1 MIRHLTRFFT
11 ILLVL
16 TQPVLA
22 SSLQPENPLTGKE
35 DKTKLL
41 PGILQQA
48 MPAVVNI
55 IVQGQLK
62 AMPENMPQQEG
73 APNQPP
79 RGEGPKFNSVGS
91 GVILDPKNGYIVTN
105 AHLLREAKTI
115 VVMLSDGRKLRA
127 DRVGID
133 EGTDLAVLQVE
144 ATKLTGIP
152 LADINQLKVGDFVA
166 AIGNPFG
173 LHHTVTSGMISALN
187 RSHILEKPKAF
198 ENFIQTDASINPG
211 NSGGALINLRGELVG
226 INTAI
231 VGPISGNVGIGFAIP
246 VDMVYPIMQQLIKY
260 GKINRGILGI
270 SVQDFTPNLADAFN
284 MPNITGA
291 LITEV
296 KPASPAEK
304 AGLKAKDVVLQIN
317 NTPIKNAAQLRALIA
332 VLPKGSELEL
342 VIRHD
347 TETKKLK
354 AATGEDTAQN
364 AIHQKNPLM
373 GIQLQNYDAYS
384 LETGELKGVEV
395 TYVDDNSDGWISGL
409 RPGDIILSAYGKR
422 IESINALTKLVD
434 QNKDKPLLVNIWRS
448 GGHWFF
454 VIP

>member
-1 MIRHLTRFFT
+1 MIQQWIRFFI
-11 ILLVL
+11 ILLML
-16 TQPVLA
+16 
-22 SSLQPENPLTGKE
+22 LQPTFVQSETALV
-35 DKTKLL
+35 DKAKLL
-41 PGILQQA
+41 PSILQEA

-62 AMPENMPQQEG
+62 FMPENMPQHEG
-73 APNQPP
+73 APNQLQN
-79 RGEGPKFNSVGS
+79 GEAPKFNSVGS
-91 GVILDPKNGYIVTN
+91 GVILDPQNGYIITN
-105 AHLLREAKTI
+105 AHLLQEAKTI

-127 DRVGID
+127 NKVGLD
-133 EGTDLAVLQVE
+133 EATDLAVLQIE
-144 ATKLTGIP
+144 ANKLKGLP

-173 LHHTVTSGMISALN
+173 LHHTVTSGMVSALN
-187 RSHILEKPKAF
+187 RSHILDKPKAF

-211 NSGGALINLRGELVG
+211 NSGGALINLKGELVG

-246 VDMVYPIMQQLIKY
+246 VDMVQPIMQQLIKY

-270 SVQDFTPNLADAFN
+270 SLQDFTPNLADAFN

-296 KPASPAEK
+296 KPGSAAEK

-317 NTPIKNAAQLRALIA
+317 HTPIKNAAQLRALIA
-332 VLPKGSELEL
+332 VLPTGSVVELI
-342 VIRHD
+342 VRQGS
-347 TETKKLK
+347 ETKKLK
-354 AATGEDTAQN
+354 AETKEDKTAN
-364 AIHQKNPLM
+364 AHQKNPLV

-395 TYVDDNSDGWISGL
+395 TYVDDHSDGWISGL
-409 RPGDIILSAYGKR
+409 RSGDIILSAYGER
-422 IESINALTKLVD
+422 IESINALTQLVEK
-434 QNKDKPLLVNIWRS
+434 NKDKPFLINIWRS
-448 GGHWFF
+448 GGHRFF